1 VTTAPA
7 LDDVH
12 RLDDPIHLDD
22 EADREELRGR
32 YYGLMQE
39 LRVILP
45 GSQVLVAFLLT
56 APFAQRFSELDGT
69 GRDLYGVALLASIL
83 SVVAF
88 MTPAALHR
96 VGDRT
101 DRSDRLRLSILLTRV
116 GLALLGVG
124 LASSFFVV
132 TRFVFSDST
141 AVLLTGVTVV
151 AMLGLWLA
159 LPLASR
165 FDLEGD
171 GAPDAETTR
180 SS

>member
-1 VTTAPA
+1 MARYDA
-7 LDDVH
+7 EAD
-12 RLDDPIHLDD
+12 HLDD
-22 EADREELRGR
+22 HEDREELRGR

-69 GRDLYGVALLASIL
+69 GKDLYGLALLSSML
-83 SVVAF
+83 SVVTF
-88 MTPAALHR
+88 MAPAALHR

-101 DRSDRLRLSILLTRV
+101 DRAARLRLSIALTRA
-116 GLALLGVG
+116 GLACLGLG
-124 LASSFFVV
+124 LASSLFVV

-141 AVLLTGVTVV
+141 AVLLTGITVV

-165 FDLEGD
+165 FDND
-171 GAPDAETTR
+171 GAESQGDATSR